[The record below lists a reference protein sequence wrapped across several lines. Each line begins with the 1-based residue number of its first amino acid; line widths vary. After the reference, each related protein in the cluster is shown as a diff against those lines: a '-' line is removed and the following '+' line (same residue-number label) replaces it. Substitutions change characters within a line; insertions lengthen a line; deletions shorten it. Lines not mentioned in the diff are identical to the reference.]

1 MLHSTAMPQQS
12 DLVSTREAMEILG
25 YRNPSSVARMV
36 YEGKLQPAH
45 QMGGKGGSYV
55 FHRADIDR
63 LVEERQTQAIDGC
76 AAVSPTT
83 AGDVWD
89 VPPVESAIETSTATS
104 S

>member
-36 YEGKLQPAH
+36 YEGKLTPAH

-55 FHRADIDR
+55 FLRAD
-63 LVEERQTQAIDGC
+63 VEAIASARVAE
-76 AAVSPTT
+76 AAS
-83 AGDVWD
+83 
-89 VPPVESAIETSTATS
+89 
-104 S
+104 

>member
-55 FHRADIDR
+55 FHRFDVEAIAAAR
-63 LVEERQTQAIDGC
+63 LAE
-76 AAVSPTT
+76 AAS
-83 AGDVWD
+83 
-89 VPPVESAIETSTATS
+89 
-104 S
+104 